1 MHDQE
6 SSQADNAP
14 SPAPQSSA
22 AAAPQRSAAAQEAA
36 AISPPSRLGWKPL
49 TAAGAAAL
57 FAAGAVAGAEAWG
70 QASSGRLVAFLLALA
85 SVVVNGLIRMGL
97 GVAAVYIV
105 ARVLEAP
112 VGQAGL
118 AAARML
124 LAVGLFYLAHAI
136 VSTLGL
142 HPVAAYA
149 LGAAAG
155 AAVYYIVVMWSF
167 RLEREGLLLL
177 GAAHFLLWLATKVA
191 VTLEL
196 AVRATLG

>member
-1 MHDQE
+1 MQE
-6 SSQADNAP
+6 
-14 SPAPQSSA
+14 
-22 AAAPQRSAAAQEAA
+22 QRSSLADDGAQEREPTAPVAAQEAA
-36 AISPPSRLGWKPL
+36 AISPPGRLGWKPW
-49 TAAGAAAL
+49 TTAGAAAL
-57 FAAGAVAGAEAWG
+57 LLAGVVEGAQAWG
-70 QASSGRLVAFLLALA
+70 QAPSGKLVAFLLALA
-85 SVVVNGLIRMGL
+85 SVAVNGLIRTGL

-112 VGQAGL
+112 VGRAGL

-124 LAVGLFYLAHAI
+124 LAVGLFYLAHAL
-136 VSTLGL
+136 VSALGL
-142 HPVAAYA
+142 HPAAAYA

-177 GAAHFLLWLATKVA
+177 GAAHFLLWLATKIA

-196 AVRATLG
+196 AVRTTLG